1 MITKISISQDKT
13 KRDSIPFLSPTN
25 LLTIPP
31 SYTILFNS
39 LWTYTMFAKTLKPFA
54 EKPSQRGVVSSPP
67 TKKLLRLPHV
77 FSKILELP
85 CSSSDDVFVEE
96 TPHFFRF
103 VASCNAGGVR
113 ALAIEILPGITKIV
127 IKRMDGSDVAVAG
140 QRQYS
145 SLGVGLWRFRLPPG
159 TQPEMVTAVCSG
171 GKLMVTVP
179 KNKNRGN

>member
-1 MITKISISQDKT
+1 
-13 KRDSIPFLSPTN
+13 
-25 LLTIPP
+25 
-31 SYTILFNS
+31 
-39 LWTYTMFAKTLKPFA
+39 MFAKTLKPFA
-54 EKPSQRGVVSSPP
+54 EKRSQRGVVSSAP

-85 CSSSDDVFVEE
+85 CPSDDDVFVEE
-96 TPHFFRF
+96 TPQSFRF

-127 IKRMDGSDVAVAG
+127 IKRMDGTDVAVAG
-140 QRQYS
+140 QRQYG
-145 SLGVGLWRFRLPPG
+145 SLGVGLWRFRLPPW

-179 KNKNRGN
+179 KNKNRGNWIRGVCFAKLLCI